1 MTLMQQWKDEH
12 ELAAPSTGKGG
23 SMTPLVSVVVPTF
36 DRPLLLER
44 LLRSLV
50 AQDHPHFEIV
60 VVDDHSP
67 ASTAEAFEGV
77 RDEHRGVRMRLLRT
91 ASTSGPAVARNL
103 GWRAADGALIA
114 FIDDDCV
121 ATPSWLGALSGAA
134 SYSVIVQGRT
144 TPDGDLLAAGP
155 WAKSQNITRVNMR
168 FQTCNLLVSRSILE
182 QTGGFDERF
191 GTGGGE
197 DTDLGWRALEAGAT
211 VVFAED
217 AHALHVIW
225 DRTFREHLRDRRR
238 WAQTAL
244 LVKKHPG
251 FREKLPLRFLYRP
264 AHGVVLLGGP
274 AAIVLIFTPLRWTVP
289 VSALTW
295 VLAYTALRGPRYGTV
310 QAAQRSVETL
320 VSAVWEVYLFARS
333 SIRFRTLLL

>member
-1 MTLMQQWKDEH
+1 
-12 ELAAPSTGKGG
+12 
-23 SMTPLVSVVVPTF
+23 MTPLVSVVVPTF
-36 DRPLLLER
+36 DRPVLLER

-50 AQDHPHFEIV
+50 AQDHANFEIV
-60 VVDDHSP
+60 VVDDHSTE
-67 ASTAEAFEGV
+67 STADVFARV
-77 RDEHRGVRMRLLRT
+77 LDQQQDARLRLLRT
-91 ASTSGPAVARNL
+91 DRTSGPGAARNL
-103 GWRAADGALIA
+103 GWRAAEGTLIA

-121 ATPSWLGALSGAA
+121 ATPSWLRALSDAA
-134 SYSVIVQGRT
+134 ADSVIVQGRT
-144 TPDGDLLAAGP
+144 TPDGDLHAAGP
-155 WAKSQNITRVNMR
+155 WAKSQNITRVTMR
-168 FQTCNLLVSRSILE
+168 FQTCNLLVPRSVLE
-182 QTGGFDERF
+182 RTGGFDERF

-197 DTDLGWRALEAGAT
+197 DTDLGWRALEAGTT

-217 AHALHVIW
+217 AHVLHVIW

-251 FREKLPLRFLYRP
+251 FRAKLPLRILYRR

-274 AAIVLIFTPLRWTVP
+274 TAIVLALTPLRWIVP

-295 VLAYTALRGPRYGTV
+295 VLAYTAIRGPRYGTAR
-310 QAAQRSVETL
+310 AAKRSVETL
-320 VSAVWEVYLFARS
+320 VSAVWEVCLFVRS